1 MICGLSNVYGW
12 IIVVVIV
19 LVVAAFITEI
29 VVLKKTRDSIPIDTY
44 NFLLIMNV
52 IMAIAA
58 GAIAVILVINLI
70 SGSAEKSERAS
81 LGITSTAV
89 VPTATV
95 AVTNQSIP
103 NLRKLIA
110 VDSSGNVNVRTSLT
124 DTFAPAGLVTDVL

>member
-12 IIVVVIV
+12 IIVIVII

-58 GAIAVILVINLI
+58 GVVAVILVINLI
-70 SGSAEKSERAS
+70 SKSAEKAERAS
-81 LGITSTAV
+81 LGITSTTI
-89 VPTATV
+89 VPTAAV
-95 AVTNQSIP
+95 ASQSIP

-110 VDSSGNVNVRTSLT
+110 VDSSGNVNVRASLA